1 MIASLATSRPDH
13 FSQEERLW
21 ALFFMGHRQMP
32 FLRVWLSSGCH
43 GVPLSCAGHQ
53 PVSCHVEE
61 SAMLQLWWS
70 KWFGN
75 EAGPEQEE
83 DLVAFE
89 PSRIPV
95 ELLKGGPST

>member
-1 MIASLATSRPDH
+1 
-13 FSQEERLW
+13 
-21 ALFFMGHRQMP
+21 
-32 FLRVWLSSGCH
+32 
-43 GVPLSCAGHQ
+43 
-53 PVSCHVEE
+53 
-61 SAMLQLWWS
+61 MLQLWWS